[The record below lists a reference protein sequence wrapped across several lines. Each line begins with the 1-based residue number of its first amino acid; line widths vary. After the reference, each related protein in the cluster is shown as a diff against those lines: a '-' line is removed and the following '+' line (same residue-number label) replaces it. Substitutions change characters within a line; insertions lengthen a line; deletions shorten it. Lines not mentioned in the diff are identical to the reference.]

1 MSNHSYSQRW
11 CNTWKSLLRTSIIIS
26 CIFVFAHFIL
36 LFFWDLLF
44 EKVVYRIISGVIIC
58 HIASGAFIGCYFKNY
73 KYLLNI
79 HVMEKS
85 SKRFWLGLLPII
97 VGELINILSLIC
109 FWVTK

>member
-1 MSNHSYSQRW
+1 MSYCVW
-11 CNTWKSLLRTSIIIS
+11 CIHRLLLQKLQIS
-26 CIFVFAHFIL
+26 
-36 LFFWDLLF
+36 
-44 EKVVYRIISGVIIC
+44 
-58 HIASGAFIGCYFKNY
+58 Y

>member
-1 MSNHSYSQRW
+1 MSNHPNSQRW

-36 LFFWDLLF
+36 LLFWDLYF
-44 EKVVYRIISGVIIC
+44 GKVVYRIISGVITC
-58 HIASGAFIGCYFKNY
+58 HMAFGAFIRCYFENY

-97 VGELINILSLIC
+97 VGELINIVSLIC